1 MRLPLAIGAV
11 VLGAPS
17 TFQTPLSG
25 QISPVR
31 ALVPIGTRFAAVI
44 FMSLPFAF
52 AGRPVEVR
60 YNWSD
65 GRWPS
70 VNLLHSLDGRDHDRP
85 LTTRCTQFI
94 AKLPDRTWQRLK
106 DSIGTPLRSSADSVP
121 KPRSEFG
128 HQLFY

>member
-70 VNLLHSLDGRDHDRP
+70 VNLLHSLDGRE
-85 LTTRCTQFI
+85 
-94 AKLPDRTWQRLK
+94 
-106 DSIGTPLRSSADSVP
+106 SSAD
-121 KPRSEFG
+121 
-128 HQLFY
+128 HQMHAIHRQVAGPNLAALEGFDWDATPVQR

>member
-1 MRLPLAIGAV
+1 MVGRHAV
-11 VLGAPS
+11 A
-17 TFQTPLSG
+17 LSDRG
-25 QISPVR
+25 CSAWR
-31 ALVPIGTRFAAVI
+31 ALDLPDPAFGADFPGARPRFAAVI

-85 LTTRCTQFI
+85 LTTKVAGPNLAALEGFDWDAT
-94 AKLPDRTWQRLK
+94 PVQR
-106 DSIGTPLRSSADSVP
+106 
-121 KPRSEFG
+121 
-128 HQLFY
+128 